1 MQNNYKKHAPKMPVK
16 LLYMCTMKELRMSQN
31 ATAFV
36 TSINL
41 WCLVKV
47 IPTIKADRQPEKIAS
62 TITLLINMF
71 HKGLHD

>member
-1 MQNNYKKHAPKMPVK
+1 MT

-47 IPTIKADRQPEKIAS
+47 IPTIKADRQREKNSINNN
-62 TITLLINMF
+62 ITDQCF
-71 HKGLHD
+71 TKGYITNKLKRLNTKHD